1 MGAEPRRQIGAEMH
15 QQELQAV
22 RPLRAQQLPG
32 CGRLQRMFRRADARL
47 RQTDPV
53 LSVHD
58 RGLLCPRTM

>member
-1 MGAEPRRQIGAEMH
+1 MEN
-15 QQELQAV
+15 L
-22 RPLRAQQLPG
+22 
-32 CGRLQRMFRRADARL
+32 FRRADARL